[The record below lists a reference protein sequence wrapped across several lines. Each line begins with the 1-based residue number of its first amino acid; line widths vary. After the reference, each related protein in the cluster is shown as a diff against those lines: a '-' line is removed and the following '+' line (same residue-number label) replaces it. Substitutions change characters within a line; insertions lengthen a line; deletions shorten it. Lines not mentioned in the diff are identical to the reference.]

1 MTTSELGRFI
11 IRAREGRGWDRAALA
26 RATNIPY
33 TTLRNLEESK
43 TDVQTSEDNLKKMA
57 DAIGQNEEERARLFA
72 EMRVLAGY
80 LVVTSQDVADRDRR
94 LLANLASYPQL
105 KKALES
111 ILAVG
116 DQEEIDRALTA
127 LEVARNM
134 GGKRPK

>member
-26 RATNIPY
+26 RTADIPY
-33 TTLRNLEESK
+33 TTLRNIEESK

-57 DAIGQNEEERARLFA
+57 DAIGQDEEERARLFA

-80 LVVTSQDVADRDRR
+80 LVVSSHDLADRDRR

-111 ILAVG
+111 ILAGG

-127 LEVARNM
+127 LEVARSM